1 MTLKSY
7 RIEMTNTKTGKKEIR
22 HTLAE
27 SKELAKRLIWVR
39 EDIINQWKINKIE
52 ED

>member
-1 MTLKSY
+1 MTLRSY
-7 RIEMTNTKTGKKEIR
+7 RIEMTNVKTGKKEIR

-39 EDIINQWKINKIE
+39 EDIISHWKITKVE